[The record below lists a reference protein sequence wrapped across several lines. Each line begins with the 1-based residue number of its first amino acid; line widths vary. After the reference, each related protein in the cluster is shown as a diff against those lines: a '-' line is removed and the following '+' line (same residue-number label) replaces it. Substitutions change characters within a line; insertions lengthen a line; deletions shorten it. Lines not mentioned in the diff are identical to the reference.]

1 MAIRELGLT
10 PFHRRSFLA
19 LQRTLAGDQLGLFDD
34 PEACRELSDELTD
47 ELSPDLVPGDGRR
60 RPSISS
66 EPRHEAVKAIL
77 DCDPGHDD
85 VMAILLAG
93 RTLDLRAITTV
104 HGNASLANT
113 TTNAR
118 KTVEFAG
125 LTDIPIAAGMPRPLV
140 REPHYAPDVHGES
153 GSTARRIPPPTVAVL
168 DQHAVDLII
177 ERSHSVPD
185 LHLVPVG
192 PLTNIASALIKDP
205 TLPTRIREI
214 TLMGG
219 SLTFGNVTP
228 AAEFNIWCDPEAAH
242 VVFTSGIPIR
252 MIGLNVTRQVLATP
266 DYRAPDPRDGPR
278 VHDARRRHARPLQR
292 TPRPST
298 PAWPAARCTTRW
310 RSPRSRTRTSSTFE
324 PMHVAVELSG
334 THTAGM
340 TLCDGRRLG
349 PDMRG
354 DPDVEAAGARARRPT
369 PRSRWPWTRA
379 VLGAV
384 PRRPRDVPIGAQNAA
399 RWWRIR
405 GGPGRR
411 RRPAP
416 RRSRSNRSGSRGSG
430 SPSANVP
437 RSSRPYAADRT
448 RVRFR

>member
-1 MAIRELGLT
+1 VK
-10 PFHRRSFLA
+10 P
-19 LQRTLAGDQLGLFDD
+19 
-34 PEACRELSDELTD
+34 
-47 ELSPDLVPGDGRR
+47 
-60 RPSISS
+60 
-66 EPRHEAVKAIL
+66 KAIL

-93 RTLDLRAITTV
+93 RTLDLQAITTV

-140 REPHYAPDVHGES
+140 RQPHYAPDVHGES
-153 GSTARRIPPPTVAVL
+153 GLDGPDIPPPTVPIL
-168 DQHAVDLII
+168 DEHAVDVII
-177 ERSHSVPD
+177 ARSHSVPD
-185 LHLVPVG
+185 LQLVPVG

-205 TLPTRIREI
+205 TLPARIAGI

-266 DYRAPDPRDGPR
+266 EYRDRIRGMGHVSTTHVADMLDHYSAAEAVYTGLAGGAMHDPVAVAALAEPDIL
-278 VHDARRRHARPLQR
+278 A
-292 TPRPST
+292 
-298 PAWPAARCTTRW
+298 
-310 RSPRSRTRTSSTFE
+310 FE

-334 THTAGM
+334 SLTAGM

-349 PDMRG
+349 PDMR
-354 DPDVEAAGARARRPT
+354 AIPT
-369 PRSRWPWTRA
+369 S
-379 VLGAV
+379 
-384 PRRPRDVPIGAQNAA
+384 RPRAEGDAPNAEVAVAVDAA
-399 RWWRIR
+399 RFWELFLDVLATY
-405 GGPGRR
+405 P
-411 RRPAP
+411 
-416 RRSRSNRSGSRGSG
+416 
-430 SPSANVP
+430 
-437 RSSRPYAADRT
+437 
-448 RVRFR
+448 

>member
-1 MAIRELGLT
+1 MKAAAI
-10 PFHRRSFLA
+10 
-19 LQRTLAGDQLGLFDD
+19 
-34 PEACRELSDELTD
+34 
-47 ELSPDLVPGDGRR
+47 
-60 RPSISS
+60 I
-66 EPRHEAVKAIL
+66 

-104 HGNASLANT
+104 HGNASVKNT

-125 LTDIPIAAGMPRPLV
+125 LTDIPIAAGTPRPLV

-153 GSTARRIPPPTVAVL
+153 GLDGPSIPPPTVAVL
-168 DQHAVDLII
+168 DEHAVDVII

-185 LHLVPVG
+185 LQLVPVG
-192 PLTNIASALIKDP
+192 PLTNIAAALIKDP
-205 TLPTRIREI
+205 TLPTRIGAI

-266 DYRAPDPRDGPR
+266 DRRDRIRGMGRVSTTHVADMLDHYSAAEAVYSGLPGGAMHDPVAVAALVDPDI
-278 VHDARRRHARPLQR
+278 V
-292 TPRPST
+292 
-298 PAWPAARCTTRW
+298 
-310 RSPRSRTRTSSTFE
+310 TFE

-349 PDMRG
+349 PDMRAIETSLPRAEG
-354 DPDVEAAGARARRPT
+354 AIPNAEVAVAVDPSRFWDLFLDVLATYP
-369 PRSRWPWTRA
+369 
-379 VLGAV
+379 
-384 PRRPRDVPIGAQNAA
+384 
-399 RWWRIR
+399 
-405 GGPGRR
+405 
-411 RRPAP
+411 
-416 RRSRSNRSGSRGSG
+416 
-430 SPSANVP
+430 
-437 RSSRPYAADRT
+437 
-448 RVRFR
+448 